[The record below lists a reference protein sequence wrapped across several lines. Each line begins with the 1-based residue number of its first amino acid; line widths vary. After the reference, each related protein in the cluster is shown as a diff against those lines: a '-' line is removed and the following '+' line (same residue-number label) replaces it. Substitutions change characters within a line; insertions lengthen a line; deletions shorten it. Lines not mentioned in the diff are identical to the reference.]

1 MTAINITTRAAIKG
15 YLEGF
20 IDGLVDE
27 YKGRKILKPDNAAE
41 YLSRSS
47 SNGALKPFQA
57 ALIPPEL
64 IRINFESLICV
75 S

>member
-27 YKGRKILKPDNAAE
+27 YKGRKILKPKDGTELFFEIKGPKPNKGQCLE
-41 YLSRSS
+41 VTQRLLRFQLLSGKNR
-47 SNGALKPFQA
+47 P
-57 ALIPPEL
+57 
-64 IRINFESLICV
+64 
-75 S
+75 